1 MNDIVIQHHDM
12 IVTSSDLGLAVSC
25 QYDLTNKTVVNNVDL
40 GVTGE
45 IESTLSE
52 EIIVDSPNV
61 IMKITARD
69 GSDMKRIAE
78 VGDPLALRF
87 EIVDANSP
95 YEIFVRELVAMD
107 GTDSAEITLIDANGC
122 PTDQYIMSAM
132 QKLASNRKV
141 LLSQFDAFKFPS
153 SELVQF
159 RALVTPCI
167 PRCEPVICDN
177 DENGELK
184 PFTRRNPASECVPA
198 RRPGASIA
206 SRATDSQSGPRP
218 ARVWPRGATASSSA
232 WARRSSPAGKCWGT
246 VTAEPPS

>member
-1 MNDIVIQHHDM
+1 LI
-12 IVTSSDLGLAVSC
+12 S
-25 QYDLTNKTVVNNVDL
+25 VNSRV
-40 GVTGE
+40 E
-45 IESTLSE
+45 
-52 EIIVDSPNV
+52 
-61 IMKITARD
+61 ITARD

-132 QKLASNRKV
+132 QKMASNRKV

-177 DENGELK
+177 DENGETKSLLSYG
-184 PFTRRNPASECVPA
+184 RRK
-198 RRPGASIA
+198 RSIFNG
-206 SRATDSQSGPRP
+206 TDGGKYYPITHNGRDGHKHIEITV
-218 ARVWPRGATASSSA
+218 AVIY
-232 WARRSSPAGKCWGT
+232 RSDCE
-246 VTAEPPS
+246 VNCQM

>member
-1 MNDIVIQHHDM
+1 
-12 IVTSSDLGLAVSC
+12 
-25 QYDLTNKTVVNNVDL
+25 
-40 GVTGE
+40 
-45 IESTLSE
+45 
-52 EIIVDSPNV
+52 
-61 IMKITARD
+61 MKITARD

-132 QKLASNRKV
+132 QKMASNRKV

-184 PFTRRNPASECVPA
+184 SLLSYGRRKRSVLNGTDGVELELAIKSERQKRDVSHQPA
-198 RRPGASIA
+198 
-206 SRATDSQSGPRP
+206 ATDENILLVQSIQITDKFAFNGADSGGSGNSNGIGAGPIDGL
-218 ARVWPRGATASSSA
+218 AKLQLELGTKSDTCINGYGFIIAGALFLLLQLTVIAVWDNMQKRALHK
-232 WARRSSPAGKCWGT
+232 R
-246 VTAEPPS
+246 